1 MVCAEYG
8 IKLARR
14 VRPVKS
20 MIAVIGTGWW
30 ATMAHIPALQTNPQ
44 AELVALAD
52 IRLEAVTKAVAA

>member
-1 MVCAEYG
+1 M
-8 IKLARR
+8 ARR

>member
-1 MVCAEYG
+1 
-8 IKLARR
+8 
-14 VRPVKS
+14 